1 MIHLC
6 SLSLSEALSWRNFI
20 SVCVSCKHHKSRTPC
35 APPSNTAPSGR
46 SNANTNT
53 SETDE
58 RGEADRFQLQFQQA
72 LCLRFE
78 APTLQGLAEVPDLR
92 ILWSLY
98 LQVCHVII
106 IFKSFYRV
114 VPTVYAVLIVKITF
128 KMIRFKTFVIKR
140 IKEQASLSWLERSCC
155 SLSTLLSRSAILFLT
170 HTARTTCSAAAN
182 AVGELRAR
190 ENVSHSWFARAEKN

>member
-1 MIHLC
+1 MC
-6 SLSLSEALSWRNFI
+6 STLQHCSIGTLQRKHG
-20 SVCVSCKHHKSRTPC
+20 CV
-35 APPSNTAPSGR
+35 G
-46 SNANTNT
+46 
-53 SETDE
+53 ETDE

-78 APTLQGLAEVPDLR
+78 APTLQGAVVAQGRAGVPDVR

-98 LQVCHVII
+98 LQVCHVKI

-128 KMIRFKTFVIKR
+128 EMIRFKTFVIKR

-190 ENVSHSWFARAEKN
+190 ENVSHSWFARAEKTSSRMFLLVAVSYCAGIV